1 MVVLPMAI
9 TRIGLGSY
17 ALNLNAADPCDGE
30 LRPGA
35 VRLDSAAYPRQSCVL
50 WSEPD
55 RRAPYLPQQPALS
68 PAGLHVRRFGGPV
81 RSAPPR
87 SRRSPPGPSFASGSR
102 PAA

>member
-1 MVVLPMAI
+1 MVVSPMTI
-9 TRIGLGSY
+9 TRIGLGLY

-35 VRLDSAAYPRQSCVL
+35 VRLESAAYPRQSFVL
-50 WSEPD
+50 WSEPG
-55 RRAPYLPQQPALS
+55 RRGLYLPQQPVLS

-81 RSAPPR
+81 RCAPPQ

-102 PAA
+102 P